1 MSISGNIG
9 EIRARIA
16 AAAEKAGRSPDEI
29 MLVAA
34 TKMND
39 SAAVREAVSG
49 GVDACGENRVVT
61 AKKKQTGIFEYKK
74 RRNRQ
79 LLYEYFF

>member
-34 TKMND
+34 DDWGMASN
-39 SAAVREAVSG
+39 
-49 GVDACGENRVVT
+49 VVT
-61 AKKKQTGIFEYKK
+61 Y
-74 RRNRQ
+74 
-79 LLYEYFF
+79 LYQP